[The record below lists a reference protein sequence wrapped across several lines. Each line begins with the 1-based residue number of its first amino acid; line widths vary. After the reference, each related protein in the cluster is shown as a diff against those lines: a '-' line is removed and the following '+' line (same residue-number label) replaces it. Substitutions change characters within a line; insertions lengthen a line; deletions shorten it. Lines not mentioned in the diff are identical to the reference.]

1 MSAPMDTSTKEE
13 RKMQNEIARQVSVQ
27 KKAEKQRLHLENQK
41 KVQEAKALKLKAK
54 AEKTKQHEKDV
65 AMKPAAPS
73 PVVSA
78 AEEAERARKK
88 EEKLQK
94 KEANKLLNEQAQEAK
109 QKKKEEKKVKTQQHL
124 AEIGTRR
131 KEMELR
137 EVMVK
142 IDPEEVKNA
151 IIDGLKAS
159 NVVESFSQ
167 AGQNGQ
173 WKLRLKTGKSAAQL
187 KKVASFVI
195 SSTVSVEAA
204 PVTAH
209 SVYFRCPDTTP
220 RDTRQDRDAVLE
232 HTHSMLN
239 GTKIRLGTP
248 LVAWKGNVICVTFD
262 NENQVNK
269 LMEKNQGKMSLQ
281 NTPIDVM
288 KGRPSDSFVRGS
300 RKRQRQESEATN

>member
-1 MSAPMDTSTKEE
+1 M
-13 RKMQNEIARQVSVQ
+13 IV
-27 KKAEKQRLHLENQK
+27 
-41 KVQEAKALKLKAK
+41 KV
-54 AEKTKQHEKDV
+54 
-65 AMKPAAPS
+65 
-73 PVVSA
+73 
-78 AEEAERARKK
+78 
-88 EEKLQK
+88 
-94 KEANKLLNEQAQEAK
+94 
-109 QKKKEEKKVKTQQHL
+109 
-124 AEIGTRR
+124 
-131 KEMELR
+131 
-137 EVMVK
+137 
-142 IDPEEVKNA
+142 DPEEVKNA

-195 SSTVSVEAA
+195 SSTVSIEAA

-220 RDTRQDRDAVLE
+220 RFTRQDRDAVLE

-262 NENQVNK
+262 NENKANK
-269 LMEKNQGKMSLQ
+269 LIELQGKLSLQ
-281 NTPIDVM
+281 NTPIDVL

-300 RKRQRQESEATN
+300 RKRQRQESETTN